1 MIRFLIGI
9 VVTIA
14 TFYIALIYESVAL
27 GLLGFCEAVL
37 FVSVYIFLL
46 WHSRKIHASIDV
58 WSGFVTEEEKVK
70 LVIRGE
76 NKSKL
81 PCMKTCWRVCIRNTF
96 AGKGQ
101 KGWYPGDVLYP
112 GENQYSYRFKP
123 QGAGFYH
130 IELKKVRIYDMTG
143 MFYLNRKCTGSAK
156 FYVLPKIVDVG
167 VRLSE
172 QTRNFYG
179 ESDSYDDF
187 HPGQDQSE
195 IFDVREFRAGDRIQS
210 IEWKLSAK
218 QDQLYVREGS
228 LPMACPVVLFLEASN
243 RKKNYEDFL
252 VVAAGISFSLMD
264 AACHHYISWYSE
276 SRQDIVRYRVY
287 DEESFYEFF
296 AIYLT
301 EKKSRG
307 AESLEEMYNRKYPND
322 HAANRLMLKE
332 DPILMQNGRVILDAG
347 KDNIEE
353 KLRNLELQL

>member
-81 PCMKTCWRVCIRNTF
+81 PCMKTCWCVCIRNTF

-218 QDQLYVREGS
+218 QDELYVREGS

>member
-9 VVTIA
+9 VVTVV
-14 TFYIALIYESVAL
+14 TFYLALIYESVAL

-37 FVSVYIFLL
+37 FVTAYIFLL
-46 WHSRKIHASIDV
+46 WYSRKIHASIDV

-81 PCMKTCWRVCIRNTF
+81 PCMKTCLRICIRNSF
-96 AGKGQ
+96 SGKRE
-101 KGWYPGDVLYP
+101 KGWYSGDVLYP
-112 GENQYSYRFKP
+112 GENQYSHRFQP
-123 QGAGFYH
+123 QGAGFYI
-130 IELKKVRIYDMTG
+130 IELKKLRIYDVTG
-143 MFYLNRKCTGSAK
+143 MFYLNRKCTGLAQL
-156 FYVLPKIVDVG
+156 YVLPKIVDVG

-218 QDQLYVREGS
+218 QDELYVREGS

-243 RKKNYEDFL
+243 RKRNYEDFL
-252 VVAAGISFSLMD
+252 MVAAGISFSLMD

-276 SRQDIVRYRVY
+276 SRQDIVRYRVD

-296 AIYLT
+296 TIYLT
-301 EKKSRG
+301 EKKGRRV
-307 AESLEEMYNRKYPND
+307 ESLEEMYHRKYPND
-322 HAANRLMLKE
+322 LAANRLVLKE
-332 DPILMQNGRVILDAG
+332 GSILMQNGRVIMDG
-347 KDNIEE
+347 GRENMEE